1 MSEEKKEPTSVDKLN
16 EISAKSGMPV
26 NDIKTIVFDVYHQNT
41 ETVKLEN
48 ARRKQLNESEREKA
62 KYLKDRNEFL
72 TLMHEN
78 KRLEDSWNAIMEEMR
93 KKQSS
98 DPKTVK
104 LEVVKPDIQ
113 IVH

>member
-1 MSEEKKEPTSVDKLN
+1 MSEDKKEITSIDKLN
-16 EISAKSGMPV
+16 EISVKSGV
-26 NDIKTIVFDVYHQNT
+26 AVDQIKAIVFDVYNLTT
-41 ETVKLEN
+41 EAGKLQN
-48 ARRKQLNESEREKA
+48 ARRKQLNESEREKT
-62 KYLKDRNEFL
+62 KYLRDRNEFL

-78 KRLEDSWNAIMEEMR
+78 KQLEDSWNAIVEELR
-93 KKQSS
+93 KKQSP